1 MVTIKRKMLPDVVE
15 GIRVEKCVRD
25 GGHLPDV
32 KRAFESASLFVPAKG
47 VQHTTE
53 GHWAGSL
60 SRFVS
65 DTGTPTIM
73 LGYETLKASGK
84 PPPFHLTNQPA
95 AEDTPIRIGQ
105 FLPFGEMALTLLNP
119 SGGTETNR
127 ECHVQI
133 ELIGTCVVGDGNDP
147 WLPAEPVL
155 KVLAKVYD
163 LIEDAVGI
171 PLQRGGD
178 GTRNLHRWDN
188 REGWFG
194 HGEVPE
200 NEHTDPR
207 GLKYEEI
214 FDHAADTAE
223 FWELRSGGD
232 FLHKERIG
240 TEDGDLD
247 RALHA
252 VNRWENDHEGQLIR
266 AENENGAVKLVRAT
280 RRL

>member
-1 MVTIKRKMLPDVVE
+1 MVTIKRKMLPAVVE

-25 GGHLPDV
+25 GGDLPDV
-32 KRAFESASLFVPAKG
+32 KRAFESASLFVPVKG

-60 SRFVS
+60 ARFVS

-73 LGYETLKASGK
+73 LGYETLKVVNGK
-84 PPPFHLTNQPA
+84 LTNQPA
-95 AEDTPIRIGQ
+95 AEDTRIRIAQ
-105 FLPFGEMALTLLNP
+105 FLPFGELALTLLNP

-133 ELIGTCVVGDGNDP
+133 ELIGTCVVGSGGSDP
-147 WLPAEPVL
+147 FLPAEPVL

-163 LIEDAVGI
+163 IIEDAVGI

-214 FDHAADTAE
+214 FKRADDTAE

-232 FLHKERIG
+232 ILHSERIG
-240 TEDGDLD
+240 TEAGDLAK
-247 RALHA
+247 ALHA
-252 VNRWENDHEGQLIR
+252 MNSWENEHESRVIR
-266 AENENGAVKLVRAT
+266 AEKENGAVKLVRAT
-280 RRL
+280 RRV